1 MLPKSLFYSKSC
13 LWWYNLSLNWILLHF
28 FDYML
33 QKLSACYL
41 PLIGTP
47 SLSSIG
53 IHLSA
58 SLRITNNHS
67 PVRVACLKS
76 TKRRQAAA
84 FFQYLWL
91 VWVTTQLDYT
101 QNQEEDK
108 QGKRS
113 FCSRNGVIIWSDL
126 ERLLFYFHNY
136 SILWK
141 ISHFFA
147 KS

>member
-1 MLPKSLFYSKSC
+1 M
-13 LWWYNLSLNWILLHF
+13 LLHF

-76 TKRRQAAA
+76 TSEEDASSGIFPISMIGLGDNSIGLHTKPGRQARQA
-84 FFQYLWL
+84 
-91 VWVTTQLDYT
+91 
-101 QNQEEDK
+101 
-108 QGKRS
+108 
-113 FCSRNGVIIWSDL
+113 
-126 ERLLFYFHNY
+126 LF
-136 SILWK
+136 L
-141 ISHFFA
+141 FA
-147 KS
+147 KWGHHLIRHGKITFLLRKLFNFVDISIFLLQSNS